1 MLYCV
6 MCGAL
11 YFVILL
17 VCSPMY
23 QCCVHSLKLYS
34 FTNILYFDIQTYEH
48 ILQLQQILQVIAG
61 ALDGAD
67 IECCWTFMMDTKVKR
82 EECKKEERR
91 RRGAEEETE
100 GC

>member
-1 MLYCV
+1 

-34 FTNILYFDIQTYEH
+34 PILFTNILYFDIQTYEH
-48 ILQLQQILQVIAG
+48 ILQLQQILQVVAG
-61 ALDGAD
+61 ALDDAD
-67 IECCWTFMMDTKVKR
+67 IRVLLDFYDGNQG
-82 EECKKEERR
+82 KEGRV
-91 RRGAEEETE
+91 
-100 GC
+100 